1 MKYII
6 NPFDRLKE
14 IIKTSEPTHIL
25 LSKGEL
31 IISKD
36 EMIKV
41 IDEQITELN
50 KVKNTICNCKKY
62 IMRNY
67 YDSKKKN

>member
-1 MKYII
+1 MKYVI
-6 NPFDRLKE
+6 NPLARLKE
-14 IIKTSEPTHIL
+14 IIKTSEPAHIL

-41 IDEQITELN
+41 IDEQITELK
-50 KVKNTICNCKKY
+50 KVKNIVCNCKKTY
-62 IMRNY
+62 HP
-67 YDSKKKN
+67 